1 MWQKATKLILVSL
14 MAFASAQPA
23 LYKGTDN
30 PLSQFAGT
38 WEGKMNDQPAVQI
51 TLTTDGGKVGGT
63 IIFYFQRLGKD
74 GKWHVEGDNRAQPL
88 IGPQVDGNI
97 LTFEV
102 LHHKTHGSSELGPNK
117 KFRLEVTAED
127 EARLREAGDP
137 TDVQGHGLK
146 LTRKVNQ

>member
-1 MWQKATKLILVSL
+1 MWHEATKLILVSL

-23 LYKGTDN
+23 SSKGTN
-30 PLSQFAGT
+30 HSVSQFAGT
-38 WEGKMNDQPAVQI
+38 WEGEMNGQPAVQV
-51 TLTTDGGKVGGT
+51 TLTTEGGRVGGT
-63 IIFYFQRLGKD
+63 IVFYFQRLGKD

-117 KFRLEVTAED
+117 KYRLEVTAED
-127 EARLREAGDP
+127 VARLREAGDSI
-137 TDVQGHGLK
+137 DIQGHGLK
-146 LTRKVNQ
+146 LTRKVKQ